1 MQNQTDVEM
10 CEMIKLLNHLA
21 CWSSFFLSFTVG
33 KENHNWIVKLFFRPL
48 CSAIV
53 LKTLVAGINSDVV
66 SSLWHRTNG
75 NTIEKVTGLER
86 IIGNVLGQYLVLARK
101 GKLCIGSEN

>member
-21 CWSSFFLSFTVG
+21 CLSSFFLSFTVG
-33 KENHNWIVKLFFRPL
+33 KENHFVYFSFRPL